1 MKKSYARQSTN
12 YITTNLNQK
21 ATLFALALAL
31 CSCTSTPSTG
41 SAAANAGPSR
51 SAQTTLTSTPPS
63 TTSTTSLPNCPTS
76 ASTPCNAQILPP
88 PSPITPFNPKAG
100 ITQGIWKPSGRLVN
114 GRPAVFET
122 TLIPPGGTAP
132 AGIAWMDTGLLS
144 ARLYSGSVSPGKGP
158 YKYTAPIQ
166 PNQAASLVAA
176 FNGGFMMSVAQGGYY
191 TEGQMVFPLR
201 TGAASLVIYSNRSI
215 NIGPWGSGPGFTMS
229 PNVVSVRQNLSPLVI
244 NGAPTPLA
252 SSPNWQI
259 WGATCSETSCTGPG
273 IEHQWRS
280 GIGVTADGAAVYVT
294 GPSLDPLQ
302 LAQLLIQAGAIS
314 AMQLDINPDWPDF
327 ATYNPTTPSGLAS
340 AQNGTKLLPNTVQ
353 GPWTFF
359 EPTWARDFFTMSARQ

>member
-1 MKKSYARQSTN
+1 
-12 YITTNLNQK
+12 
-21 ATLFALALAL
+21 
-31 CSCTSTPSTG
+31 
-41 SAAANAGPSR
+41 
-51 SAQTTLTSTPPS
+51 
-63 TTSTTSLPNCPTS
+63 
-76 ASTPCNAQILPP
+76 
-88 PSPITPFNPKAG
+88 
-100 ITQGIWKPSGRLVN
+100 
-114 GRPAVFET
+114 
-122 TLIPPGGTAP
+122 
-132 AGIAWMDTGLLS
+132 MDTGLLS

-166 PNQAASLVAA
+166 PKQAASLVAA

-191 TEGQMVFPLR
+191 TEGKMVFPLR
-201 TGAASLVIYSNRSI
+201 AGAASLVIYSNGSI
-215 NIGPWGSGPGFTMS
+215 NIGPWGSGPGFTLS

-252 SSPNWQI
+252 STPNWQV
-259 WGATCSETSCTGPG
+259 WGATCSETSCVGPG

-280 GIGVTADGAAVYVT
+280 GIGMTADGAAVYVA

-302 LAQLLIQAGAIS
+302 LAQLLVRAGAVS

-327 ATYNPTTPSGLAS
+327 ATYNPPTPSGLAS